1 MLRTET
7 NPSAQ
12 RALEDANR
20 ELVKLNDQLTTIRTA
35 ARKSANRLDEA
46 TEECDQLLKQPVNFN
61 SNSERLER
69 AKARLRVEKAASAAQ
84 ADRLS
89 VAHKEVQRL
98 ELLLRIEA
106 LRSSIESARGRT

>member
-1 MLRTET
+1 MRTET
-7 NPSAQ
+7 NPNAQ

-20 ELVKLNDQLTTIRTA
+20 ELAKLNDQLTTIRTA
-35 ARKSANRLDEA
+35 ARRSANRLDEA
-46 TEECDQLLKQPVNFN
+46 TEECNQLLEQPVN
-61 SNSERLER
+61 SNSERLVR

-89 VAHKEVQRL
+89 VAHKEVARL